1 MIRTLLVKYGIAEAA
16 ALRKSKMISEQDY
29 EKINSIINRVIRIGN
44 AALFEYTAKLD
55 GVKIRSLR
63 VTDKEIDRKSVV

>member
-29 EKINSIINRVIRIGN
+29 EKIKSIIDRVIRFGN
-44 AALFEYTAKLD
+44 AGTF
-55 GVKIRSLR
+55 
-63 VTDKEIDRKSVV
+63 